1 MTQAARPKIGALSP
15 MWMRD
20 RNYAFPVSR
29 YSNAGLA
36 STCTESSLVAFRVL
50 HSTLR

>member
-20 RNYAFPVSR
+20 RDYAFPVSR
-29 YSNAGLA
+29 YSNGSHP
-36 STCTESSLVAFRVL
+36 STCTESSLVAFRAL
-50 HSTLR
+50 LSALR